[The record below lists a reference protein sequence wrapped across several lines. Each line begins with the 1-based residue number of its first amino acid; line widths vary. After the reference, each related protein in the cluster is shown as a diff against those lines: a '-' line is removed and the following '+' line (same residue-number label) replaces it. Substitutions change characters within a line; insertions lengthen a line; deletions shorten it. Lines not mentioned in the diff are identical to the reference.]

1 MTAEVVA
8 VGRRGLVLAGLCLA
22 PFGGLAAPNELRRL
36 AYLSIGRRGTA
47 DHLLAA
53 FFGGLRERGWIEDT
67 NLAVDRRYA
76 DGDLSRVPAL
86 AGELLATRPDVIVAS
101 NDEAALLVARV
112 TSTVPIVFALGFDP
126 VGVGVVR
133 SLARPGGNVTGL
145 SALHDELIGKRLGL
159 LKQLLPQMRRA
170 GVLYHADDAR
180 AMPVLDSIRRAADAV
195 GVSID
200 PLPVRGRDDLA
211 PAVARTARSGG
222 SALLSLPSVL
232 FIQERAALADLAL
245 KQQLAAAFGAT
256 EFADAGMLLAYGADF
271 ATIYRRAGYVVD
283 RVLRGTPPAEI
294 PVEQANVFEFVLNLK
309 TARALGIK
317 VPNSVLLQAT
327 RVIE

>member
-1 MTAEVVA
+1 
-8 VGRRGLVLAGLCLA
+8 
-22 PFGGLAAPNELRRL
+22 
-36 AYLSIGRRGTA
+36 
-47 DHLLAA
+47 
-53 FFGGLRERGWIEDT
+53 
-67 NLAVDRRYA
+67 
-76 DGDLSRVPAL
+76 
-86 AGELLATRPDVIVAS
+86 
-101 NDEAALLVARV
+101 
-112 TSTVPIVFALGFDP
+112 
-126 VGVGVVR
+126 
-133 SLARPGGNVTGL
+133 
-145 SALHDELIGKRLGL
+145 
-159 LKQLLPQMRRA
+159 
-170 GVLYHADDAR
+170 
-180 AMPVLDSIRRAADAV
+180 
-195 GVSID
+195 
-200 PLPVRGRDDLA
+200 LPVRGRDDLA